1 VDADFGVAE
10 RRTDSKHAR
19 ENGDAPV
26 MRQLSVKRMLKLA
39 AVKSGQDTA
48 LSNRLGGSVS
58 LTQLECL
65 PLEMQLQIANHED
78 IDNCR
83 RTASSPLLKGHRP
96 IVSEPRSRASSNTSS
111 KAMDESKVSIHRQAD
126 VVEQEEFD
134 YTAPLISEMPS
145 FYQEN
150 IKPLKEWMDKNPDA
164 SDEAS
169 QKVREFLSIVASE
182 RRFADA
188 AKLLRS
194 IKNRRD
200 EWSGRVYQEIKR
212 KFTERTREVLGS
224 SLDLQRL
231 GL

>member
-1 VDADFGVAE
+1 
-10 RRTDSKHAR
+10 
-19 ENGDAPV
+19 
-26 MRQLSVKRMLKLA
+26 
-39 AVKSGQDTA
+39 
-48 LSNRLGGSVS
+48 
-58 LTQLECL
+58 
-65 PLEMQLQIANHED
+65 
-78 IDNCR
+78 
-83 RTASSPLLKGHRP
+83 
-96 IVSEPRSRASSNTSS
+96 
-111 KAMDESKVSIHRQAD
+111 MDESKVSIHRQAD

-188 AKLLRS
+188 SKLLRS